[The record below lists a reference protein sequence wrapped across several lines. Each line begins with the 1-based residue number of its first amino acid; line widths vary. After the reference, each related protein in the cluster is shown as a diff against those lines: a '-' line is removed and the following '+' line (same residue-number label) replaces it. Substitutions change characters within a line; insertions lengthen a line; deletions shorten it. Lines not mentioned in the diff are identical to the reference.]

1 MSKLVLTNPKITLDA
16 NSSYSGGYDV
26 SNHCSS
32 ISFGTVYD
40 LVEVTQVGDIAKKMV
55 AGLED
60 NSLSLE
66 LMQDFGASQLESV
79 IYPNRGL
86 LIYCTV
92 RPENAA
98 ISATNPEYRF
108 RALVS
113 EWAPLTGSPGSLATV
128 TVNWP
133 IYGEI
138 TKRLTP

>member
-1 MSKLVLTNPKITLDA
+1 MPKLVLTNPRIILD
-16 NSSYSGGYDV
+16 GYDV
-26 SNHCSS
+26 SDHCSS

-66 LMQDFGASQLESV
+66 LMQDFGVSQLESV

-86 LIYCTV
+86 LINCSV

-113 EWAPLTGSPGSLATV
+113 EWAPLTGTPGSLATV

-133 IYGEI
+133 IYGVIEKDI
-138 TKRLTP
+138 TP